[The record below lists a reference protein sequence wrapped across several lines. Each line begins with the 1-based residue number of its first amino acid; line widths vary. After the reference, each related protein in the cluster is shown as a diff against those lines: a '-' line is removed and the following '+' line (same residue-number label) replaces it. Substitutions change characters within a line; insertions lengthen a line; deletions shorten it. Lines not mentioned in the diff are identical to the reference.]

1 MSFAIKFACALV
13 ALGVIT
19 SAQSSIAPRRLRLPA
34 TSYRYVDEKMPRSF
48 QTWPGDNT
56 PADNQLTD
64 AGAALGRVLFYDTQ
78 LSGNNTRACASCHL
92 QQHAFADPHRVS
104 SGFDGRL
111 TDRHAMNLTNLRFH
125 APARFFWDERSGNLE
140 QMVLLPVSSEIEMG
154 QNVRLLPGKLAAVAY
169 YPELFRSAFGDPQ
182 VTEARISRALAQF
195 LRSLTSYRS
204 RYDEGLAQAGSAHQ
218 DFATFTRQENR
229 GKALFVR
236 HCATCHLPADD
247 DWQFTLLSPA
257 NNGVESDPIAGD
269 GGVGDITLNALDL
282 GRFKSPTLRNVEVA
296 GPYMH
301 DGSLATLDAVIDHYS
316 RNFRIHPNLDF
327 RMAPLHFTDSEKL
340 ALVAFLKTLTD
351 HRFLTDA
358 RFSDPFEPRL
368 EPMDHATPASTP
380 PAVAG
385 SPLRRSDLSATTML
399 ERLMRFD
406 GNGDGMLSDSELIE
420 RMREIVPRGDANRD
434 GTLDAR
440 EARALA
446 SASPVLGS
454 GIGLPPQ
461 ARRLTIRTREPLG
474 NSVPELLGDLKL
486 PRGRLAAARVE
497 VAQTPPGQ
505 QTVAGPPDQSVLLR
519 RLEHILT
526 ADELNDLRAALERR

>member
-1 MSFAIKFACALV
+1 MSFTIKLACALF
-13 ALGVIT
+13 ALGVIA
-19 SAQSSIAPRRLRLPA
+19 SAQSTLVPRRLRLPL

-64 AGAALGRVLFYDTQ
+64 AGAALGRVLFYDTH
-78 LSGNNTRACASCHL
+78 LSGNNTRACASCHV

-111 TDRHAMNLTNLRFH
+111 TDRHATNLTNLRFH

-140 QMVLLPVSSEIEMG
+140 QTALLPVSSEIEMG
-154 QNVRLLPGKLAAVAY
+154 QNVQLLPGKLAALAY
-169 YPELFRSAFGDPQ
+169 YPELFRRAFGDPE
-182 VTEARISRALAQF
+182 VTEARITRALAQF
-195 LRSLTSYRS
+195 LRSLVSYRS
-204 RYDEGLAQAGSAHQ
+204 RYDEGLAQAGSAAHA
-218 DFATFTRQENR
+218 FATFTRQENR

-247 DWQFTLLSPA
+247 CQFTLLSPA
-257 NNGVESDPIAGD
+257 NNGVESDPVTGD

-316 RNFRIHPNLDF
+316 RNFRNHPNLDF
-327 RMAPLHFTDSEKL
+327 RMTPLNFTDSEKA

-368 EPMDHATPASTP
+368 EPAAQAAPASRPT
-380 PAVAG
+380 VAG
-385 SPLRRSDLSATTML
+385 NPLRRSDLSPTTVL

-406 GNGDGMLSDSELIE
+406 GNGDGRLSSRELIE
-420 RMREIVPRGDANRD
+420 RMRELVPRGDANGD
-434 GTLDAR
+434 GTLDAL

-454 GIGLPPQ
+454 GVGLPIQ
-461 ARRLTIRTREPLG
+461 TRRLTIRTREPLS
-474 NSVPELLGDLKL
+474 NDVPDLLGDLEL
-486 PRGRLAAARVE
+486 SGARLAAARAE
-497 VAQTPPGQ
+497 VARTPPAQ
-505 QTVAGPPDQSVLLR
+505 RTVAGPPDQSALLR

-526 ADELNDLRAALERR
+526 ADELNDLRAALARR